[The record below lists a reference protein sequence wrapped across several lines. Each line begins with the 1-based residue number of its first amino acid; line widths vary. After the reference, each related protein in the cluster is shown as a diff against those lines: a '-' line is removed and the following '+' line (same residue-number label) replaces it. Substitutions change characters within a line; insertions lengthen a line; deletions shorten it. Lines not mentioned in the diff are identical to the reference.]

1 MIAVD
6 SLDKT
11 IIQESLRNHKRELD
25 SLGVQ
30 AIHIFGSVAR
40 KDANPKSDIDF
51 LVTFKSGMKNF
62 DNYINLTFLLEDL
75 FEVKVD
81 LLTSDSIS
89 GSLKQSVEKESILIE
104 V

>member
-51 LVTFKSGMKNF
+51 LVTFK
-62 DNYINLTFLLEDL
+62 
-75 FEVKVD
+75 
-81 LLTSDSIS
+81 
-89 GSLKQSVEKESILIE
+89 
-104 V
+104 

>member
-11 IIQESLRNHKRELD
+11 SIQQSLRNHKEELH

-30 AIHIFGSVAR
+30 AIYIFGSVAR
-40 KDANPKSDIDF
+40 KEAQPNSDIDF

-81 LLTSDSIS
+81 LLTSDSIA
-89 GSLKQSVEKESILIE
+89 GSIKQSIENESILIE

>member
-11 IIQESLRNHKRELD
+11 IIQESLRNHKKELD

-51 LVTFKSGMKNF
+51 LITFKSGMKNF
-62 DNYINLTFLLEDL
+62 DNYINLTFLL
-75 FEVKVD
+75 EVKVD

>member
-62 DNYINLTFLLEDL
+62 DNYINLTFLLE
-75 FEVKVD
+75 VKVD

>member
-11 IIQESLRNHKRELD
+11 IIQESLQSHKRKLD

-30 AIHIFGSVAR
+30 AIHILGSVAR
-40 KDANPKSDIDF
+40 KNANPKSDIDF
-51 LVTFKSGMKNF
+51 LITFKSGMKNF
-62 DNYINLTFLLEDL
+62 DNYINLTFLL
-75 FEVKVD
+75 EVKVD

>member
-1 MIAVD
+1 M
-6 SLDKT
+6 LW
-11 IIQESLRNHKRELD
+11 
-25 SLGVQ
+25 GVQ

-51 LVTFKSGMKNF
+51 LITFKSEMKNF
-62 DNYINLTFLLEDL
+62 DNYINLTFLLE
-75 FEVKVD
+75 VKVD
-81 LLTSDSIS
+81 LLTSDSFS